1 MKDCAGDGVGGF
13 AGSLLLTLVKGELS
27 NSSNPASRYCLLKDR
42 ATRVDLNGGILEL
55 KRGAALGRK
64 LCVWSVPFGRGEG
77 GGVDSGATRD
87 AVGVRIYSKECREEV
102 LHQECR
108 RTGLSR
114 SVFLRWNS
122 CSKAEQSS
130 EQYQD
135 PWTVGALAPWMEVV
149 SRVVWCGGAGQEQHG
164 RGCAARARARATPVP
179 VPEPVP
185 EPVSAHARRE
195 GAVDG
200 RRGWHAGVG
209 PWDLGDAAACKRQ
222 GASIALRSDDHSVQT
237 PEHANPHSESRPMPP
252 RCPSRVPCA
261 RPENL
266 CPVGEGMQRSC
277 KQIRNE
283 QPRSGIRQSP
293 QARSRLSVALSHAI
307 RVCNP

>member
-1 MKDCAGDGVGGF
+1 LEPWRPGWRW
-13 AGSLLLTLVKGELS
+13 
-27 NSSNPASRYCLLKDR
+27 SRGWC
-42 ATRVDLNGGILEL
+42 G
-55 KRGAALGRK
+55 
-64 LCVWSVPFGRGEG
+64 
-77 GGVDSGATRD
+77 
-87 AVGVRIYSKECREEV
+87 
-102 LHQECR
+102 
-108 RTGLSR
+108 
-114 SVFLRWNS
+114 
-122 CSKAEQSS
+122 
-130 EQYQD
+130 
-135 PWTVGALAPWMEVV
+135 
-149 SRVVWCGGAGQEQHG
+149 CGGAGQEQHG
-164 RGCAARARARATPVP
+164 RGCAARARARARATA
-179 VPEPVP
+179 
-185 EPVSAHARRE
+185 SASASASASVGACQEGGGRAGSRRR
-195 GAVDG
+195 

-266 CPVGEGMQRSC
+266 CPVGEGRQRSC

>member
-1 MKDCAGDGVGGF
+1 M
-13 AGSLLLTLVKGELS
+13 
-27 NSSNPASRYCLLKDR
+27 
-42 ATRVDLNGGILEL
+42 
-55 KRGAALGRK
+55 
-64 LCVWSVPFGRGEG
+64 
-77 GGVDSGATRD
+77 
-87 AVGVRIYSKECREEV
+87 
-102 LHQECR
+102 
-108 RTGLSR
+108 
-114 SVFLRWNS
+114 
-122 CSKAEQSS
+122 
-130 EQYQD
+130 
-135 PWTVGALAPWMEVV
+135 
-149 SRVVWCGGAGQEQHG
+149 VWCGGAGREQHG
-164 RGCAARARARATPVP
+164 RGMRCQSQSQRQRRARLQSHASASVGACQEGGGRAG
-179 VPEPVP
+179 
-185 EPVSAHARRE
+185 SRRR
-195 GAVDG
+195 

-266 CPVGEGMQRSC
+266 CPVGEGRQRSC